1 MDAMQA
7 EEDPMN
13 AGGHNRGTKRRAA
26 LLLGVVST
34 AYAASAAAMVTGA
47 LADTV
52 ADWLA
57 VFVLCVV
64 PPAGIYLFWMLHI
77 LPDKAA
83 HKRHHPQRDA
93 IHMLCLLSLVFGGL
107 LWPLA
112 MLWAYV
118 KPGGLRV
125 AVVEPEHLHPIPPAS
140 AASAATSDPDVPAT
154 GEPG

>member
-1 MDAMQA
+1 MDAMQG
-7 EEDPMN
+7 EDDPMN
-13 AGGHNRGTKRRAA
+13 ASGRNRGTKRHAA
-26 LLLGVVST
+26 LLFSIASIGYV
-34 AYAASAAAMVTGA
+34 ASAAAMVTGA
-47 LADTV
+47 VADTA

-57 VFVLCVV
+57 IFVLVVV

-140 AASAATSDPDVPAT
+140 AGGAPAPQPDVPAA
-154 GEPG
+154 GEPS